1 MAKSPANAKQHHKA
15 ELWLFKNYLHSPSK
29 LSPKNNRSYS
39 KKRKQKK
46 CGCIHEIIRLIIMN
60 IEKIKKKNVSHWYVV
75 NRPLSKHGL
84 KYSRYKTCLSM
95 IVLICNQQ
103 HLSNIWSSI
112 HEKLKQ
118 HWGWVKK
125 SIAYKKIVYFTKLP
139 KSQTNLESC
148 GYKKKK
154 PIYSKV
160 RKTKRNQT
168 KLKRNIK
175 WFNPPYGKTVKT
187 NIGKYFFLGINKH
200 FPPQHKFCKISTRNT
215 LATPE
220 D

>member
-1 MAKSPANAKQHHKA
+1 
-15 ELWLFKNYLHSPSK
+15 
-29 LSPKNNRSYS
+29 
-39 KKRKQKK
+39 
-46 CGCIHEIIRLIIMN
+46 MN
-60 IEKIKKKNVSHWYVV
+60 IEKIKKKNVSHWYVL

-154 PIYSKV
+154 YNLFTAKCAKQKGTKQNSKE
-160 RKTKRNQT
+160 TSND
-168 KLKRNIK
+168 LIH
-175 WFNPPYGKTVKT
+175 PTVK
-187 NIGKYFFLGINKH
+187 
-200 FPPQHKFCKISTRNT
+200 P
-215 LATPE
+215 
-220 D
+220 